1 MSNDGGRKGRK
12 KVRGK
17 EQRIKGGK
25 KKYNDVDNY
34 VCRPYYVYLYNE
46 KIYEKKYGYEVLLIY
61 REDVREKKRK
71 EGREGEGKKMINEL
85 KRLIVKSLLVV
96 ES

>member
-1 MSNDGGRKGRK
+1 M
-12 KVRGK
+12 
-17 EQRIKGGK
+17 
-25 KKYNDVDNY
+25 DNY

-71 EGREGEGKKMINEL
+71 EGREGKKIND
-85 KRLIVKSLLVV
+85 KRVKKAHC
-96 ES
+96 